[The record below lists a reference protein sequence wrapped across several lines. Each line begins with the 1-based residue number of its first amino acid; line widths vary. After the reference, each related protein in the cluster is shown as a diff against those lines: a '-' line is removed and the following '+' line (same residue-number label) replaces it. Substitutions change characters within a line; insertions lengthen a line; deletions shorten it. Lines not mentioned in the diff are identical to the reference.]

1 MRMLSILLVA
11 HFAMRI
17 LFVLCYAQARPYL
30 SADGKRRDTFPIQLH
45 ARPVESS
52 TLHATA
58 AAASAGGRHLFH
70 GVWRPVWTGRHR
82 RAGRLRDAPCCCCAL
97 SPCYGVCQPLSWS
110 ESWLARCL
118 KMAVSTSGSAVLSGA
133 SGDFRKHGYRCPPA
147 SFDMA
152 IYPALAVAY
161 LGQLNPALTVGHR
174 GVYLVVCCGG
184 VCVAWNLR
192 GAYSVGQGSLWML
205 ALLLTPFLGIVGLGL
220 WSSGLFHLSAHSL
233 QPASLV
239 RTPNGNLVT
248 ALLFVVWNYMGWDNA
263 STIAAEVENPQRNYI
278 RSMLA
283 AVLLV
288 VVSYVLPIA
297 VVALDW
303 NSRLHVCYR
312 LLGRYGTNVGH
323 NTFWPGFASWLAF
336 IVVAGGTLT
345 GIAMFNALMLSY
357 ARVPAAMASDGLL
370 PKALARRMKN
380 GVPWVAVL
388 VCAGAWALA
397 LELNL
402 TRLLELD
409 ILLYGLSL
417 VLEFVA
423 LAVLRWREPSLPV
436 PSAFLRPL
444 GAVAIGVAP
453 TALVFFTIFAARADH
468 LTRKVTCDSFRSYP
482 RCCGSAILSVH
493 PPPQAVGEQRFGVMQ
508 YDRKMMF
515 AMAKFS
521 WRNLRSVQ
529 FKSRHLRC
537 PFTTLGAVSKRNEF
551 VSKTLLPTGT

>member
-1 MRMLSILLVA
+1 MRRLRLLPLVA
-11 HFAMRI
+11 ATYFMVSGGPYGLEDIVGQAGYARA
-17 LFVLCYAQARPYL
+17 LLLLCIVPLLWSLPTALMVGELASALPEDGGFYVWVSRALGRFWGFQEAWLSL
-30 SADGKRRDTFPIQLH
+30 SASI
-45 ARPVESS
+45 
-52 TLHATA
+52 
-58 AAASAGGRHLFH
+58 
-70 GVWRPVWTGRHR
+70 
-82 RAGRLRDAPCCCCAL
+82 
-97 SPCYGVCQPLSWS
+97 
-110 ESWLARCL
+110 
-118 KMAVSTSGSAVLSGA
+118 
-133 SGDFRKHGYRCPPA
+133 
-147 SFDMA
+147 FDMA

-174 GVYLVVCCGG
+174 GFAWSLAVVAI
-184 VCVAWNLR
+184 CVAWNLR

-239 RTPNGNLVT
+239 RTPNGSLVT

-278 RSMLA
+278 RSMMA

-297 VVALDW
+297 VVALAGIPASMFVTGSW
-303 NSRLHVCYR
+303 VATARMLATTHF
-312 LLGRYGTNVGH
+312 G
-323 NTFWPGFASWLAF
+323 PGFASWLAF

-380 GVPWVAVL
+380 GVPWAAVL

-423 LAVLRWREPSLPV
+423 LAVLRWREPLLPRPFHV
-436 PSAFLRPL
+436 PGGRWC
-444 GAVAIGVAP
+444 AVAIGIAP
-453 TALVFFTIFAARADH
+453 TALVFFIIFAARADH
-468 LTRKVTCDSFRSYP
+468 LTP
-482 RCCGSAILSVH
+482 RLPAIL
-493 PPPQAVGEQRFGVMQ
+493 FGAILAAAGPLF
-508 YDRKMMF
+508 YLCTLRRK
-515 AMAKFS
+515 
-521 WRNLRSVQ
+521 RSA
-529 FKSRHLRC
+529 SS
-537 PFTTLGAVSKRNEF
+537 ASA
-551 VSKTLLPTGT
+551 